1 MRPRERTRCQP
12 PEGLIQTVTAAEL
25 LPETYLG
32 RSLAEMDVGMP
43 PVVTDVI
50 RESLDRGVVGYLDLE
65 HTRRLQAVVTEWFS
79 ERYGWEPAEEAIR
92 PVPDLV
98 TGFRAVLTHFL
109 KPGEPIIVPTPG
121 YMPFLALPP
130 TIDRPVIE
138 VPMVRRSARD
148 GAGDG
153 VGAGDGDAW
162 HYDYDGIRAAF
173 AAGAK
178 MLVLCNPHNPIGKVA
193 TREELARIEAI
204 VDEAGGIVFAD
215 EIHAPILFGDTRYVS
230 YAATSP
236 RAAAHTITAT
246 SASKA
251 FNIPALKCG
260 QLIFT
265 NPEHLAHWRRVGH
278 WVEHGTSILGVLATE
293 AAYRQGRT
301 WLADT
306 VTQLQH
312 RVREASEILR
322 ASMPRTGIRMI
333 APDAT
338 YLLWIDLSLTGLQH
352 RDESP
357 VCTLEQT
364 ARLRVTDGAECGAT
378 GQGFVRFNAAL
389 RQSHVQE
396 AMHRL
401 VRAAEPMR

>member
-1 MRPRERTRCQP
+1 MT
-12 PEGLIQTVTAAEL
+12 TAEL

-32 RSLAEMDVGMP
+32 RSLAEMDVEMP

-50 RESLDRGVVGYLDLE
+50 RDSLDRGVLGYLDLD
-65 HTRRLQAVVTEWFS
+65 HTHRLQAAVTEWFS
-79 ERYGWEPAEEAIR
+79 ERYEWEPTEEAIR

-109 KPGEPIIVPTPG
+109 EPGEPIIVPTPG

-138 VPMVRRSARD
+138 VPMLRRGTD
-148 GAGDG
+148 GSAGDG
-153 VGAGDGDAW
+153 VGGGGAW

-193 TREELARIEAI
+193 TREELSRIEEI

-215 EIHAPILFGDTRYVS
+215 EIHAPILFGDTPFVS
-230 YAATSP
+230 YAAISP

-251 FNIPALKCG
+251 FNMPALKCG

-293 AAYRQGRT
+293 AAYRHGNS

-306 VTQLQH
+306 VTQLQY
-312 RVREASEILR
+312 RVHEASEILR

-338 YLLWIDLSLTGLQH
+338 YLLWIDLSQTDLQH
-352 RDESP
+352 RDESL
-357 VCTLEQT
+357 VRTLEHT